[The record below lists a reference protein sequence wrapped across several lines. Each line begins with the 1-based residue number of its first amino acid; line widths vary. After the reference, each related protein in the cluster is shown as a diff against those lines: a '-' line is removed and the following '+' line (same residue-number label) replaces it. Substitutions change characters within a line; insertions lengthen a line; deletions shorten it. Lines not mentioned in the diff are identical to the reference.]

1 MILERIKEYIDKKGI
16 SIAAFERSIGMSN
29 ASFGKSLKNGKAIGT
44 DKLENILKIYS
55 DINPNWLLTGEGSM
69 LRNEGKPEASGHG
82 EPQVPSSKPDESI
95 LYNMYKDLMEEKK
108 EKEKKIEK
116 LTEELRA
123 MERKVGS
130 LEAKL
135 ENVATLGNRT
145 ANNVSTA
152 KPSSQSRASAHSASA
167 PLNE

>member
-1 MILERIKEYIDKKGI
+1 MIRRIEEFIKYQGI
-16 SIAAFERSIGMSN
+16 SVRAFEQAISASDGMIRR
-29 ASFGKSLKNGKAIGT
+29 AINNGT
-44 DKLENILKIYS
+44 DIQSKWITKIADNYPQLNL
-55 DINPNWLLTGEGSM
+55 DWLITGEGKM
-69 LRNEGKPEASGHG
+69 LKCDNNSINQQSPN
-82 EPQVPSSKPDESI
+82 DSI
-95 LYNMYKDLMEEKK
+95 LLKLLE

-145 ANNVSTA
+145 ADNVSTA
-152 KPSSQSRASAHSASA
+152 KRSSQSRAFAHSASA
-167 PLNE
+167 PSNK

>member
-1 MILERIKEYIDKKGI
+1 MKAIERLYQYLN
-16 SIAAFERSIGMSN
+16 F
-29 ASFGKSLKNGKAIGT
+29 KSLKPTALEKEIGLSNGYIGVQKKRNA
-44 DKLENILKIYS
+44 DMGEGILLKIIDYCR
-55 DINPNWLLTGEGSM
+55 DLNPVWLLTGEGDM
-69 LRNEGKPEASGHG
+69 IKNETTNQLNQSSDSG
-82 EPQVPSSKPDESI
+82 I
-95 LYNMYKDLMEEKK
+95 LLKLLE

-145 ANNVSTA
+145 ADNVSTA
-152 KPSSQSRASAHSASA
+152 KRSSQSRASAPSASA

>member
-1 MILERIKEYIDKKGI
+1 MKAIERLYQYLN
-16 SIAAFERSIGMSN
+16 F
-29 ASFGKSLKNGKAIGT
+29 KSLKPTALEKEIGLSNGYIGVQKKRNA
-44 DKLENILKIYS
+44 DMGEGILLKIIDYCR
-55 DINPNWLLTGEGSM
+55 DLNPVWLLTGEGDM
-69 LRNEGKPEASGHG
+69 IKNETTNQLNQSSDSG
-82 EPQVPSSKPDESI
+82 I
-95 LYNMYKDLMEEKK
+95 LLKLLE

-145 ANNVSTA
+145 ADNASTA
-152 KPSSQSRASAHSASA
+152 KRSSQSRASAHSASA

>member
-1 MILERIKEYIDKKGI
+1 MLVTTKERLLYYIEQMGI
-16 SIAAFERSIGMSN
+16 S
-29 ASFGKSLKNGKAIGT
+29 KSQFYSDLGIKRGLLDS
-44 DKLENILKIYS
+44 DKLKATISDTVIAKILVTYTNLSI
-55 DINPNWLLTGEGSM
+55 NWLLTGEGDM
-69 LRNEGKPEASGHG
+69 IKNETTNQLNQSSDSG
-82 EPQVPSSKPDESI
+82 I
-95 LYNMYKDLMEEKK
+95 LLKLLE

-135 ENVATLGNRT
+135 ENVANLGNRT
-145 ANNVSTA
+145 ANNASTA
-152 KPSSQSRASAHSASA
+152 KRSSQSRASAHSASA